1 MISSGVKQDHII
13 EIPFD
18 SFENKE
24 YRNSEILYPYLK
36 SRIVDHQMYY
46 FLFDEI
52 QMLDHFEEI
61 LNSFLR
67 YENVDIYVT
76 GSNAKFLSKDII
88 TEFRGRGDEIHM
100 YPLSFS
106 EFMSVYAGN
115 KYDGWNEYI
124 LYGGLPLVINFHTDE
139 EKVSFLKSIFE
150 ETYISDIVGRNK
162 VRNQDELEDL
172 LNILSSSIGSLTNP
186 SKLSKTLKSV
196 KNKAI
201 TVQTI
206 KKYITYLEDS
216 FLIDRAIRYDIK
228 GRKYINTPCKYYFGD
243 IGLRNVR
250 LNFRQLEET
259 HTMENVIF
267 NELKLRGYNVD
278 IDVVNQNIVNKNGN
292 TIKKQLEIDFVCNK
306 GSERIYIQSAFAL
319 PTQEKMEQEQ
329 RSLTLTQDFFK
340 KIIIT
345 KDTGKPRYNELDI
358 YIMNI
363 YDFLLNPNSL
373 EY

>member
-1 MISSGVKQDHII
+1 MEIKRDIYLQKLISKKQNGLIKVITGLRRCGKSYLLFHLFKTYLISSGVKQDHII

-115 KYDGWNEYI
+115 KYDG
-124 LYGGLPLVINFHTDE
+124 
-139 EKVSFLKSIFE
+139 
-150 ETYISDIVGRNK
+150 
-162 VRNQDELEDL
+162 
-172 LNILSSSIGSLTNP
+172 
-186 SKLSKTLKSV
+186 
-196 KNKAI
+196 
-201 TVQTI
+201 
-206 KKYITYLEDS
+206 
-216 FLIDRAIRYDIK
+216 
-228 GRKYINTPCKYYFGD
+228 
-243 IGLRNVR
+243 
-250 LNFRQLEET
+250 
-259 HTMENVIF
+259 
-267 NELKLRGYNVD
+267 
-278 IDVVNQNIVNKNGN
+278 
-292 TIKKQLEIDFVCNK
+292 
-306 GSERIYIQSAFAL
+306 
-319 PTQEKMEQEQ
+319 
-329 RSLTLTQDFFK
+329 
-340 KIIIT
+340 
-345 KDTGKPRYNELDI
+345 
-358 YIMNI
+358 
-363 YDFLLNPNSL
+363 
-373 EY
+373 